1 MVYPNEKDSEKTLK
15 TYNVLKGKSK
25 LRFRRNKNR
34 ILETGHIAKD
44 ACKTTDMAQIC
55 TDVTSRTLN
64 IS

>member
-15 TYNVLKGKSK
+15 KYNMLKEKSK

-44 ACKTTDMAQIC
+44 ACKTTDVAQIS
-55 TDVTSRTLN
+55 TDAMSRTLTV
-64 IS
+64 S